1 MAAFQAIVIEFT
13 SKWRLEGRDDNHPL
27 TFVFGDE
34 DMDLTWQ
41 LRGFLQL
48 NVVAPPNLVILDVP
62 NQLKYVPWWLPSM

>member
-1 MAAFQAIVIEFT
+1 MATLQAIVMEYT
-13 SKWRLEGRDDNHPL
+13 SKWRLQDAARPAPL

-48 NVVAPPNLVILDVP
+48 NDVAAPNLVIMDVP
-62 NQLKYVPWWLPSM
+62 NQKK